1 MNMYMFP
8 FLDCTVNKPHKCVY
22 VFTMVYSEFKNS
34 MNMSIGCIVVGVVYY
49 YLLFCVLLDLVHCIN
64 WFMCTMVMFMG
75 LLGYLLTILEIIT
88 SHVEN
93 SPFLLLLTMSYWL
106 GWRIRHDNIPLFI
119 VGFHPFLHYLVWY
132 YIV

>member
-1 MNMYMFP
+1 
-8 FLDCTVNKPHKCVY
+8 
-22 VFTMVYSEFKNS
+22 MVYSEFKNS

-93 SPFLLLLTMSYWL
+93 SPFFIAFNRVLLI
-106 GWRIRHDNIPLFI
+106 GVKNKA
-119 VGFHPFLHYLVWY
+119 
-132 YIV
+132 